1 LSAAAVVVALGAA
14 SGARANPLDGV
25 VSAGSATITTA
36 GNTLNVVQ
44 TTDRAVIDWRS
55 FDIAAGERTQFYQPN
70 SGSIA
75 VNRVGSGSPSVI
87 AGQLSANGNIVIV
100 NPNGV
105 MFTGTSVVDVG
116 GLIATSSN
124 VSNANVMAGGKLIF
138 DQPGNPTASIVNDGF
153 ITVRDA
159 GLVGFVAPNVINNG
173 IITAKLGKVHLASG
187 DSATVDFYGD
197 GLINL
202 AVSEAVTSQ
211 LVSNTGIIRADGGTY
226 LNGSYADIAAAYTDG
241 QVDYLYAA
249 LAKPAA
255 IVTEIAQG
263 RRSGALVAFPADI
276 RKHLIDQY
284 AYAEGE
290 LPAGTYPTLQSGPVP
305 VTLMDSVILVHE
317 SVPDDIAYKV
327 TKTLI
332 RNRGQRLVAI
342 HASMGAWDPATSV
355 KYQGLPLHPG
365 AIKAFRE
372 AGIAVG

>member
-1 LSAAAVVVALGAA
+1 LQRAALRRIISGLMSREPEPMLTRRLLAGTALALPALRLARAQQSLEWVAGSLGGGWYTMAAGLSALIKDENPDIQIRVTPGGGLANATRVNRNQSPMGWGIDAFAA
-14 SGARANPLDGV
+14 SARRGEDPYKEAH
-25 VSAGSATITTA
+25 TA
-36 GNTLNVVQ
+36 L
-44 TTDRAVIDWRS
+44 RCL
-55 FDIAAGERTQFYQPN
+55 
-70 SGSIA
+70 
-75 VNRVGSGSPSVI
+75 GSGYSPTEHHFLRAPTTPDADMRAI
-87 AGQLSANGNIVIV
+87 LTK
-100 NPNGV
+100 PGV
-105 MFTGTSVVDVG
+105 KVGVPQRSSTDEMTLQRILRYLGTSPE
-116 GLIATSSN
+116 
-124 VSNANVMAGGKLIF
+124 K
-138 DQPGNPTASIVNDGF
+138 
-153 ITVRDA
+153 
-159 GLVGFVAPNVINNG
+159 
-173 IITAKLGKVHLASG
+173 
-187 DSATVDFYGD
+187 
-197 GLINL
+197 
-202 AVSEAVTSQ
+202 
-211 LVSNTGIIRADGGTY
+211 IRADGGTY

-255 IVTEIAQG
+255 IFTEIAQG

-317 SVPDDIAYKV
+317 SVPDDIAYKI

>member
-1 LSAAAVVVALGAA
+1 VTNVCAQEAFILVVHPSVSAQNVQEFVALGRRPDNKLAYSTPGVGNNMHLA
-14 SGARANPLDGV
+14 GALFDARAKTSMTHVPYKGGGP
-25 VSAGSATITTA
+25 A
-36 GNTLNVVQ
+36 
-44 TTDRAVIDWRS
+44 
-55 FDIAAGERTQFYQPN
+55 IAALLGGEIQAMFSNTTLAMPHIRVAKLRALAVTGRTRLAALPEVPTLTE
-70 SGSIA
+70 SG
-75 VNRVGSGSPSVI
+75 V
-87 AGQLSANGNIVIV
+87 
-100 NPNGV
+100 
-105 MFTGTSVVDVG
+105 
-116 GLIATSSN
+116 
-124 VSNANVMAGGKLIF
+124 
-138 DQPGNPTASIVNDGF
+138 PGMEI
-153 ITVRDA
+153 DA
-159 GLVGFVAPNVINNG
+159 GWFGLFAPAKTPLEIINR
-173 IITAKLGKVHLASG
+173 LH
-187 DSATVDFYGD
+187 
-197 GLINL
+197 
-202 AVSEAVTSQ
+202 SEVRT
-211 LVSNTGIIRADGGTY
+211 
-226 LNGSYADIAAAYTDG
+226 
-241 QVDYLYAA
+241 A

-255 IVTEIAQG
+255 IFTEIAQG

-317 SVPDDIAYKV
+317 SVPDDIAYKI